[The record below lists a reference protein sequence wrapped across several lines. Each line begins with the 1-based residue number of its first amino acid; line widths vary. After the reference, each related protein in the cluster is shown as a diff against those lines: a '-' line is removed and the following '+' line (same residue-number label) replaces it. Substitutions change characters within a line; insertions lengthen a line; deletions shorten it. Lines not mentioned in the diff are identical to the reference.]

1 MLWLSRLTGLVE
13 EGRGLGVSKGR
24 VLEGDTERDEKGASQ
39 GE

>member
-13 EGRGLGVSKGR
+13 QGGWEGGKGR

>member
-1 MLWLSRLTGLVE
+1 MLWLSRLTELVE
-13 EGRGLGVSKGR
+13 EEDEGGGKGR